1 MQKINTRKI
10 SFQILKKIE
19 NSGQIS
25 DRVIND
31 NFKNKNLDKRD
42 ENLVRKIVYG
52 CLENQILL
60 DYYIKRISSI
70 KFRKIDSDILIIL
83 RIGLYQIKF
92 LDKIPN
98 SAAVNESV
106 KLVKKVNFRSSGFVN
121 GILRNY
127 IRKENEIKI
136 ESNNVNE
143 ELSIKY
149 SYPLWMIDYFIDSFG
164 IDKTR
169 KILEFN
175 KKAPKLSIRVNTLKI
190 TRDNLIDELNI
201 INIESEKSNLTKD
214 GIIINQLNNERINE
228 LELFIKGYFYIQ
240 DDASILVAEML
251 NPKENDRILD
261 VCASP
266 GGKSTHM
273 AQIINDSGEIISRD
287 ISKEKIDLINEN
299 IERLSIKSIRTEV
312 FDATLKD
319 FENIKKFDKI
329 LIDAPCTGLGIIRRK
344 PEIKLNRDKDDIL
357 NISHIQYEILNNSAK
372 LLKDDGE
379 MVYSTCSIGEA
390 ENINV
395 INRFLN
401 ENKEYEIV
409 TINGNNSLQILPGD
423 YESDGFFICKLC
435 RKQG

>member
-31 NFKNKNLDKRD
+31 KLKNKNLDKRD

-60 DYYIKRISSI
+60 DYYIKRMSSVR
-70 KFRKIDSDILIIL
+70 FNKIDSDILIIL

-106 KLVKKVNFRSSGFVN
+106 KLAKKINFRSSGFVN

-136 ESNNVNE
+136 ESNSINE

-164 IDKTR
+164 IDKT
-169 KILEFN
+169 KEIIEFN
-175 KKAPKLSIRVNTLKI
+175 KIAPKLAIRVNTLII
-190 TRDNLIDELNI
+190 TRDDLIDELNI
-201 INIESEKSNLTKD
+201 INIKSEKSKLTKD
-214 GIIINQLNNERINE
+214 GIIINRLNAERINE

-240 DDASILVAEML
+240 DDASILVAEIL
-251 NPKENDRILD
+251 NPKEGDRILD
-261 VCASP
+261 VCAAP
-266 GGKSTHM
+266 GGKSTHI
-273 AQIINDSGEIISRD
+273 AQIINDNGEIISRD
-287 ISKEKIDLINEN
+287 ITEEKINLINEN
-299 IERLSIKSIRTEV
+299 IERLSINSIITEV
-312 FDATLKD
+312 FDATLED
-319 FENIKKFDKI
+319 VENIKKFDKI

-344 PEIKLNRDKDDIL
+344 PEIKLNRDKDDIV
-357 NISHIQYEILNNSAK
+357 NISHLQYKILNNSAK
-372 LLKDDGE
+372 LLKDNGE
-379 MVYSTCSIGEA
+379 MVYSTCSIGET

-409 TINGNNSLQILPGD
+409 TINGNNTLQILPGD
-423 YESDGFFICKLC
+423 YESDGFFICKLH